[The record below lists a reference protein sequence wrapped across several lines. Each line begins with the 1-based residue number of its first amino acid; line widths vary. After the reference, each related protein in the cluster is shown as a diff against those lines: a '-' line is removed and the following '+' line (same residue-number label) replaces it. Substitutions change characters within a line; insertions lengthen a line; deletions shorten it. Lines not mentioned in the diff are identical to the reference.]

1 MASIRNSDF
10 SQVEHTIKELTAARL
25 EKASIELESSGKTA
39 DPAVN
44 QLLRSLSLYG
54 YRQPMSRES
63 RLTMRRK
70 IKSPDSSLQHSCDL
84 LKLTACRTRE
94 TEEAE
99 KFLGLDQAYKRARLA
114 ISDSVSLAIFFHR
127 KVSMCFEHYVNVG
140 EESVFVLVS
149 QYNVAVET
157 NERGALHLHGLLWLQ
172 GNMHLSTLS
181 RDV

>member
-70 IKSPDSSLQHSCDL
+70 IKSPD
-84 LKLTACRTRE
+84 TCRTRE

>member
-1 MASIRNSDF
+1 MNIRQDEYTNLDQWTKYTSCLTEAWAKLVQRHGGGFASHLVFLFLVFNIRVRSRNRRVSMASIRNSDF

-84 LKLTACRTRE
+84 VH
-94 TEEAE
+94 
-99 KFLGLDQAYKRARLA
+99 ARP
-114 ISDSVSLAIFFHR
+114 
-127 KVSMCFEHYVNVG
+127 
-140 EESVFVLVS
+140 
-149 QYNVAVET
+149 
-157 NERGALHLHGLLWLQ
+157 ERYH
-172 GNMHLSTLS
+172 
-181 RDV
+181 